1 MTNKRVAFVKCPSIL
16 IIRAHQKA
24 TVQDFMSLID
34 EFHIH
39 LRGFSNTS
47 RSQAIRLD
55 FCAAN
60 TSVSVSGITKC
71 CGSSSDKPFMVTN
84 LVVDEDDYGEGYSW
98 DPPLK
103 CQRVHPESFVHARR
117 VGEEGS
123 QSRLKAET
131 EIHHRIPHPLLEQ
144 RILPS
149 LTDDEVSPLHHHDG
163 DEEGG
168 VAGVLQDLP
177 VGVGPFL
184 AV

>member
-1 MTNKRVAFVKCPSIL
+1 MTNKRVAFVKSPSIL

-39 LRGFSNTS
+39 LRGFSNMS

-103 CQRVHPESFVHARR
+103 CQRVHPESLVHARR
-117 VGEEGS
+117 VGEEGG
-123 QSRLKAET
+123 QGGLEEET
-131 EIHHRIPHPLLEQ
+131 KVQEGVVHSLLEH
-144 RILPS
+144 RVAPCLA
-149 LTDDEVSPLHHHDG
+149 DDEIGPLHDHDG
-163 DEEGG
+163 DEECR
-168 VAGVLQDLP
+168 VAGVLQN
-177 VGVGPFL
+177 L
-184 AV
+184 AVSAKVRSI